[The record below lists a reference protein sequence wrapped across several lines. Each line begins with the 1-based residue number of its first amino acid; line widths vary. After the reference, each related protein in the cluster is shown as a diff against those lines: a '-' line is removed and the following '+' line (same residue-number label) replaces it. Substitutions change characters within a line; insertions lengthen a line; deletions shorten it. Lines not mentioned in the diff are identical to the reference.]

1 MTSGILQFDHL
12 RAYMAKTQDLDFA
25 RHGILDRKSSITAI
39 LLSDCFKENKMKKKI
54 LKKNRNY
61 YFWVIL
67 VHIQA
72 KVKFLQILDC
82 HFLGVTSLKKSEEN

>member
-39 LLSDCFKENKMKKKI
+39 LLSDCFKENKMKKKF
-54 LKKNRNY
+54 LKKIGTTIFGS
-61 YFWVIL
+61 FWFTYK
-67 VHIQA
+67 QR
-72 KVKFLQILDC
+72 
-82 HFLGVTSLKKSEEN
+82 